1 MMVFFYLSLLGFYG
15 INEVRKEEKINSK
28 VNYADFN
35 RKIKKY
41 NEAISERGLRKIS
54 STFYVDSWNRKQ
66 KTYLLSKHEAMIFA
80 SGERKFEF
88 FKIQD

>member
-1 MMVFFYLSLLGFYG
+1 MSMLLRKFSQIKKEENKVRLTDLVDW
-15 INEVRKEEKINSK
+15 INEVRKEEGINSK

-54 STFYVDSWNRKQ
+54 STFYVDSWNRKAILQ
-66 KTYLLSKHEAMIFA
+66 ENKKTVL
-80 SGERKFEF
+80 
-88 FKIQD
+88 